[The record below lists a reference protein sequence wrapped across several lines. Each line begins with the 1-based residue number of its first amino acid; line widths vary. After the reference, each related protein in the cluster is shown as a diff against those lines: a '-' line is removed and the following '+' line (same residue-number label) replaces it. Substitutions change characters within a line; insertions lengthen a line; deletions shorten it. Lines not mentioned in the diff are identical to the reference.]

1 MNDAHGPEPL
11 APHPTLTPYYG
22 TDENKPRYVRRL
34 FDQSAGSYDHIE
46 SMMAFGSGRWYRRQ
60 ALERA
65 GLAAGMRVLDVA
77 TGTGLVAR
85 EAVTITG
92 DARLVV
98 GLDPSPGM
106 LREARRALGIP
117 AVLAAGEQLPW
128 RGGSYDF
135 LSMGYA
141 LRHLADLTVTF
152 REFARVLRPG
162 GTVLVL
168 ELTKPQGR
176 LHLAFLRFY
185 LKWIVPVLTRVT
197 TRNRDAAV
205 LMRYFWE
212 TIDACVPP
220 ADILSALERAGFTE
234 VKRTLVLGMFS
245 EYSGTRPAPP
255 GR

>member
-1 MNDAHGPEPL
+1 MNDAKCPEPL
-11 APHPTLTPYYG
+11 APHPTLAPYYG
-22 TDENKPRYVRRL
+22 RDEDKPQFVRRL
-34 FDQSAGSYDHIE
+34 FDHSAGSYDHIE

-60 ALERA
+60 ALQRA
-65 GLAAGMRVLDVA
+65 GLAAGQRVLDVA

-92 DARLVV
+92 DPRLVV

-106 LREARRALGIP
+106 LAEARRALGIP

-128 RGGSYDF
+128 RDASFDF

-141 LRHLADLTVTF
+141 LRHLVDLAITF
-152 REFARVLRPG
+152 KEFARALKPG

-168 ELTKPQGR
+168 ELTKPKGR
-176 LHLAFLRFY
+176 LHLAFLRLY
-185 LKWIVPVLTRVT
+185 LKWLVPLVTRLT

-220 ADILSALERAGFTE
+220 EKILAALAQAGFAD
-234 VKRTLVLGMFS
+234 VQRTVVLGMFS
-245 EYSGTRPAPP
+245 EYTGKKT
-255 GR
+255 

>member
-1 MNDAHGPEPL
+1 MNDGHGNAPL

-22 TDENKPRYVRRL
+22 EERNKPQFVRRL
-34 FDQSAGSYDHIE
+34 FDQSAASYDHIE
-46 SMMAFGSGRWYRRQ
+46 TMMAFGSGRWYRRQ
-60 ALERA
+60 ALMRA
-65 GLAAGMRVLDVA
+65 GLAGGARVLDVA

-85 EAVTITG
+85 EAVGVVG
-92 DARLVV
+92 DPRLVV

-106 LREARRALGIP
+106 LREARRLLGIP
-117 AVLAAGEQLPW
+117 ATLGAGELLPW
-128 RGGSYDF
+128 RDATFDF

-168 ELTKPQGR
+168 ELTKPKSRAQ
-176 LHLAFLRFY
+176 LAFLRVY
-185 LKWIVPVLTRVT
+185 LKWVVPALTRVT
-197 TRNRDAAV
+197 TRNRDASL

-220 ADILSALERAGFTE
+220 ERIMSALAAAGFADVRRE
-234 VKRTLVLGMFS
+234 LVLGIFS
-245 EYSGTRPAPP
+245 EYT
-255 GR
+255 GRRL